1 MSVEFKMAND
11 AVQVRGQ
18 LNRNTVPQAWKER
31 RSWSQGEQS
40 LVLDFSAVES
50 VDSAG
55 LAMLI
60 QLKAELMQQKR
71 ELVLHAVNPQLEAFA
86 EVSGVTELLELKAQ
100 SKD

>member
-55 LAMLI
+55 A
-60 QLKAELMQQKR
+60 R
-71 ELVLHAVNPQLEAFA
+71 HAYSAK
-86 EVSGVTELLELKAQ
+86 S
-100 SKD
+100 